1 MRSVFSDQE
10 VGRLLQ
16 RYLDGEIDELRARQV
31 SPSPRGLPALCLY
44 RLGLAKSS

>member
-16 RYLDGEIDELRARQV
+16 RYLDGEIDELRAALTLTER
-31 SPSPRGLPALCLY
+31 LPVLVTA
-44 RLGLAKSS
+44 A